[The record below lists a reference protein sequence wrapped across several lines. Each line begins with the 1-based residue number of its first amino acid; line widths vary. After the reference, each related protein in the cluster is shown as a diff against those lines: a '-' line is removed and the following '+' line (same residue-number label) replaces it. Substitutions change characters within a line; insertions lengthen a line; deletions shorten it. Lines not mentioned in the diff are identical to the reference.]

1 MLSIMSPSSPSW
13 LMDAVQECILLRH
26 DTPPSRV
33 QVFRPPT
40 PAHSFQRLLDEY
52 LWPASHDSPDIV
64 ARQAAVSFE
73 DLTDDNPLIEVALET
88 NRRHLRKMFRYYCD
102 SDSGLKSVSDK
113 VRGKLGMSAD
123 VAADAMSVVE
133 FLWLGQELDF
143 SKTFNLSAP
152 IMIQVF
158 INSNLEEV
166 QDFVDGTIA
175 GDLQDLLQMNFDEF
189 ELALLQL
196 AKRLADAAPATSKQK
211 ELPAMVQ
218 YLTDK
223 MVDNFPH
230 ERLRDNK

>member
-1 MLSIMSPSSPSW
+1 M
-13 LMDAVQECILLRH
+13 A
-26 DTPPSRV
+26 
-33 QVFRPPT
+33 
-40 PAHSFQRLLDEY
+40 FQ
-52 LWPASHDSPDIV
+52 
-64 ARQAAVSFE
+64 
-73 DLTDDNPLIEVALET
+73 DLADDDPKIEVVLET
-88 NRRHLRKMFRYYCD
+88 NRRYLRKMFRYYCD
-102 SDSGLKSVSDK
+102 SDSGLKNLSSRVK
-113 VRGKLGMSAD
+113 GNLGMSAD

-133 FLWLGQELDF
+133 FLWMGQELDF

-175 GDLQDLLQMNFDEF
+175 GDLQELLQMNFEEF

-196 AKRLADAAPATSKQK
+196 AKRLADMAPTNSKHK
-211 ELPAMVQ
+211 ELHAMLQ

-230 ERLRDNK
+230 ERLRDTK

>member
-1 MLSIMSPSSPSW
+1 
-13 LMDAVQECILLRH
+13 
-26 DTPPSRV
+26 
-33 QVFRPPT
+33 
-40 PAHSFQRLLDEY
+40 
-52 LWPASHDSPDIV
+52 
-64 ARQAAVSFE
+64 
-73 DLTDDNPLIEVALET
+73 
-88 NRRHLRKMFRYYCD
+88 MFRYYCD